1 MKKCF
6 NSLFRRVPLVSCF
19 VLLMF
24 LALFVAGLILGEAQ
38 GVFEKGVAICLSCI
52 GIG

>member
-1 MKKCF
+1 MP
-6 NSLFRRVPLVSCF
+6 NRSTLISYLI
-19 VLLMF
+19 LLLF
-24 LALFVAGLILGEAQ
+24 LALFVLGINLGDVD